1 MFKILEKSYKPLYKQ
16 LKEKIL
22 QDISN
27 QIYKPGDKIP
37 SQNELAKLYD
47 VSRVTVKQA
56 LNELIYSG
64 ILSTQKGKG
73 TFVRDLPFDKYT
85 NNRLGG
91 FTESIEKIGYKAYT
105 KVIDVTAIEANKYLA
120 SKLQVEIGDPI
131 VHLKR
136 IRMINDVPMSLENS
150 FLNKLLINNIEFEKD
165 YLENKSLYRLL
176 REQAN
181 IEFSYA
187 EEKIHAVLC
196 DAETAELLK
205 ISKDEPILFIKRK
218 TYIKDNVPI
227 EYCENYVRSD
237 VYNIVIRFNKE

>member
-1 MFKILEKSYKPLYKQ
+1 VFKILEKSYKPLYKQ

-64 ILSTQKGKG
+64 VLSTQKGKG
-73 TFVRDLPFDKYT
+73 TFVKDLPYNKYIT
-85 NNRLGG
+85 NRLGG

-105 KVIDVTAIEANKYLA
+105 KVIDVACIVSNKYLA
-120 SKLQVEIGDPI
+120 TKLQVEIGHPI

-136 IRMINDVPMSLENS
+136 IRMVNDVPLTLENS
-150 FLNKLLINNIEFEKD
+150 YLNKSLIGNIELTKD
-165 YLENKSLYRLL
+165 NLENKSLYRLL
-176 REQAN
+176 KEKAN
-181 IEFSYA
+181 IELSHA
-187 EEKIHAVLC
+187 EEKINAVLC
-196 DAETAELLK
+196 DTETAELLK

>member
-1 MFKILEKSYKPLYKQ
+1 MFEKSYKPLYKQ
-16 LKEKIL
+16 LKEKII

-64 ILSTQKGKG
+64 ILSAQKGKG
-73 TFVRDLPFDKYT
+73 TFVKDLPFDKYS

-105 KVIDVTAIEANKYLA
+105 KVVSVTFIDANKYLA
-120 SKLQVEIGDPI
+120 GKLQVEIGDPI
-131 VHLKR
+131 IHLKR

-150 FLNKLLINNIEFEKD
+150 YLNKALINNIEFTKEF
-165 YLENKSLYRLL
+165 LENKSLYRLL
-176 REQAN
+176 KEQAK
-181 IEFSYA
+181 IDFSYA
-187 EEKIHAVLC
+187 EEKINAVLC
-196 DAETAELLK
+196 DEEASELLK

-218 TYIKDNVPI
+218 TYTKDNLPI
-227 EYCENYVRSD
+227 EFCENYVRSD

>member
-1 MFKILEKSYKPLYKQ
+1 MLEKSYKPLYKQ

-27 QIYKPGDKIP
+27 QIYKPGDMIP

-73 TFVRDLPFDKYT
+73 TFVKDLPFDKYT
-85 NNRLGG
+85 NNRLDG

-105 KVIDVTAIEANKYLA
+105 KVVDVTAIEANKYLA
-120 SKLQVEIGDPI
+120 TKLQVEIGHPI
-131 VHLKR
+131 IYLTR
-136 IRMINDVPMSLENS
+136 IRIINDVPMSLENS
-150 FLNKLLINNIEFEKD
+150 YLNKSLISNIEFTKD
-165 YLENKSLYRLL
+165 FLENKSLYRLL
-176 REQAN
+176 RERAK
-181 IEFSYA
+181 IKLSHA
-187 EEKIHAVLC
+187 EEKINAILC
-196 DAETAELLK
+196 DVEVSELLK
-205 ISKDEPILFIKRK
+205 ISKAEPILFIKRK

-227 EYCENYVRSD
+227 EFCENYVRSD